1 MDMKNNIFKE
11 ALNLFEKSKL
21 DEAMKKFEKII
32 EIDPNNDEAYYYL
45 GKIQNKFQNF
55 GQAINYYNK
64 ALEINPD
71 NEKVKNAITIV
82 NNILNISNS
91 LYYENP
97 YTDDDLYE

>member
-1 MDMKNNIFKE
+1 MKNKIFKE
-11 ALNLFEKSKL
+11 AVKLFEENKF
-21 DEAMKKFEKII
+21 DDATKKFEKIVEI
-32 EIDPNNDEAYYYL
+32 EPKNDEAYYYL

-55 GQAINYYNK
+55 GQAINFYNK
-64 ALEINPD
+64 SLELNPD
-71 NEKVKNAITIV
+71 NEHVKQSIGIV

>member
-1 MDMKNNIFKE
+1 MKNKTFKE
-11 ALNLFEKSKL
+11 AVRLFEENKF
-21 DEAMKKFEKII
+21 DEALKKFEQVV
-32 EIDPNNDEAYYYL
+32 EIDANNDEAYYYL

-55 GQAINYYNK
+55 GQAINYYNE
-64 ALEINPD
+64 ALKINPD

>member
-1 MDMKNNIFKE
+1 MKNKIFKE
-11 ALNLFEKSKL
+11 AVKLFEENKFE
-21 DEAMKKFEKII
+21 DATKKFEIVI
-32 EIDPNNDEAYYYL
+32 EIDANNDEAYYYL

-64 ALEINPD
+64 AIELNPD
-71 NEKVKNAITIV
+71 NELVKHEIAIV

>member
-1 MDMKNNIFKE
+1 MKNKIFQE
-11 ALNLFEKSKL
+11 AVSLFEANKL
-21 DEAMKKFEKII
+21 DEAKEKFEKIVEI
-32 EIDPNNDEAYYYL
+32 EPKNDEAYYYL

-55 GQAINYYNK
+55 GQAINFYNK
-64 ALEINPD
+64 SLELNPD
-71 NEKVKNAITIV
+71 NEHVKQSIGIV

>member
-1 MDMKNNIFKE
+1 MKNKIFKE
-11 ALNLFEKSKL
+11 AVDLFEENKF
-21 DEAMKKFEKII
+21 DEATKKFEKVI
-32 EIDPNNDEAYYYL
+32 EIDANNDEAFYYL

-55 GQAINYYNK
+55 GQAINYYNE
-64 ALEINPD
+64 ALKINPD